1 MSITRRPSAQQR
13 PSMDPRDHN
22 SKQKSL
28 IQQGFTLVELMIVIV
43 IVGVLSAVALPN
55 FLSQT
60 SKAKAT
66 ECTTKAR
73 SILSQVAAEALSSET
88 NANSLGTS
96 LATSETAS
104 SDVCTLTY
112 TAIASNIATVDAVGK
127 GDLASKYDGNFCVNV
142 SNGKSDAQTATGTS
156 PTATA
161 ASCT

>member
-1 MSITRRPSAQQR
+1 
-13 PSMDPRDHN
+13 
-22 SKQKSL
+22 
-28 IQQGFTLVELMIVIV
+28 MIVIV

-73 SILSQVAAEALSSET
+73 SILSQVAAEALSSEDD
-88 NANSLGTS
+88 ANTLGTS
-96 LATSETAS
+96 LATSETSS

-112 TAIASNIATVDAVGK
+112 TAIAANIATVDAVGK

-142 SNGKSDAQTATGTS
+142 SNGKSDVQTATSSDGNA
-156 PTATA
+156 PTAA
-161 ASCT
+161 AVDCS